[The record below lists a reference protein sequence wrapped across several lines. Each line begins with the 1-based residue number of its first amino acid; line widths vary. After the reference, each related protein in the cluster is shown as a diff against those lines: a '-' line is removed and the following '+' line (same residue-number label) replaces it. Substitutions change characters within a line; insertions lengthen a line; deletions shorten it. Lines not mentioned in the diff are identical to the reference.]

1 MRKIWIYSTIILLMG
16 LIVAG
21 ISGEKQTPEKKAA
34 EKTKAVEKEIKEI
47 VISPVGDQMK
57 YAVTEFTVKTGEK
70 VRITLKNVA
79 KLQGMT
85 HNVVICKPGTETD
98 AVGIAGLQVG
108 QEKNYVAERE
118 DVLFHTELAQ
128 PGETKSIEFTA
139 PSPGEYPYI
148 CTFPGHW
155 TLMKG
160 VMKVVE

>member
-1 MRKIWIYSTIILLMG
+1 MRKIWIYSTAILLAG
-16 LIVAG
+16 LFTAG
-21 ISGEKQTPEKKAA
+21 FSGEKQSPAKKAA
-34 EKTKAVEKEIKEI
+34 EKTKAVEKEIREI

-57 YAVTEFTVKTGEK
+57 YALTEFTVKTGEK

-79 KLQGMT
+79 KLQGMN
-85 HNVVICKPGTETD
+85 HNVVICKPGTDTD

-108 QEKNYVAERE
+108 LEKNYVAERE
-118 DVLFHTELAQ
+118 DVLFHTEVAL
-128 PGETKSIEFTA
+128 PGESKSIEFIA
-139 PSPGEYPYI
+139 PAPGEYPYI